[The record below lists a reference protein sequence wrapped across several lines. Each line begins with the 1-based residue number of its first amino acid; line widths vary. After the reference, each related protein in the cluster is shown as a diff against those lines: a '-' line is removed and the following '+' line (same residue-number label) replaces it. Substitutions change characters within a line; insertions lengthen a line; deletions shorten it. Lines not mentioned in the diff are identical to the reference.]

1 MRLAKVTGTVTATV
15 KEAGL
20 SGLRLLLVDVVGA
33 DGAVLAPA
41 LVAADGL
48 GAGPGETVLIVEGS
62 AARMAG
68 ASAGVAVDAAVAAI
82 VDEVSVAGAAA
93 AAPAAAKAATKAAP
107 RRRAAKK

>member
-20 SGLRLLLVDVVGA
+20 SGLRLLLVDVVDAG
-33 DGAVLAPA
+33 GAVVAPS

-68 ASAGVAVDAAVAAI
+68 ASAGIAVDAAVAAI
-82 VDEVSVAGAAA
+82 VDEVSVAGAK
-93 AAPAAAKAATKAAP
+93 APAPARAAP
-107 RRRAAKK
+107 RRRTAKK